1 MRRGMSSPH
10 FTAARITLEN
20 KVMGPSE
27 GIELFIIVITASEC
41 SELGQV

>member
-1 MRRGMSSPH
+1 MSSPH